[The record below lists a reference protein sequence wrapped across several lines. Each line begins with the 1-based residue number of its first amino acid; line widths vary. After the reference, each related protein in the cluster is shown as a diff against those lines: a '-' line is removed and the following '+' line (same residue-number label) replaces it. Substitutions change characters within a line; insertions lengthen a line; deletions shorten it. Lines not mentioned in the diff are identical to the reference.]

1 MFNEA
6 KIAEKYA
13 FKMCAESFLA
23 FVTLVLPIFHKIS
36 TPLLVVGGSKDQLI
50 TVNEFAQTA
59 KRYGA
64 KLEIIEG
71 GSHDLM
77 LDDDYLQTTE
87 AIKNWLEEK

>member
-1 MFNEA
+1 
-6 KIAEKYA
+6 
-13 FKMCAESFLA
+13 MCAESFSAYLGLLIP
-23 FVTLVLPIFHKIS
+23 VSHKLS
-36 TPLLVVGGSKDQLI
+36 TPLLVIGGSKDQLI

-77 LDDDYLQTTE
+77 LDDDFMKSVE
-87 AIKNWLEEK
+87 VIHNWIK